1 MLKTII
7 WSLVG
12 VAAISPV
19 LLFLFQ
25 KWRASIAEKN
35 GVAMYATVRKFEPV
49 KAFGRPSEIMKIT
62 LWLQESGQTGRELT
76 LQSRV
81 DPTQKIQPG
90 MMLPIVIDPKN
101 PKRIYPAG
109 AAAMKRIQYTGS
121 RAQRR
126 QMSRQKL

>member
-7 WSLVG
+7 WSLIG
-12 VAAISPV
+12 LAAISPII
-19 LLFLFQ
+19 LFLFQ
-25 KWRASIAEKN
+25 RWRASQAEKH

-49 KAFGRPSEIMKIT
+49 KAFGRVSEVMKIT

-101 PKRIYPAG
+101 PKRVYPAG
-109 AAAMKRIQYTGS
+109 PAAMKRIQYTGS

-126 QMSRQKL
+126 QMSKQKM